1 MKPLP
6 TFALPLAVVLAS
18 SLTGCRGNK
27 TAEPPVHLVQ
37 NMDFQQYYKPQEANA
52 WFQDGRASR
61 PFPKGTVARD
71 LMRAGFD
78 ARAGAGKP
86 GPKNVDRA
94 FFTGRGDD
102 GRLVDGLPA
111 SVPLSDALLARGEA
125 RYDIYCAPCHE
136 ASGYG
141 QGIIVQRGLKV
152 PPPSFH
158 DPRLQAMPL
167 GYFFD
172 VITHGKNTMK
182 PYAAQVP
189 PDDRWAIAA
198 WLRVLQVSQRAE
210 LSDIPEAE
218 RAKIE
223 RGAP

>member
-1 MKPLP
+1 MNASLIAPG
-6 TFALPLAVVLAS
+6 VLA
-18 SLTGCRGNK
+18 LALMAAGCRGNK
-27 TAEPPVHLVQ
+27 SAEPPVHPNL
-37 NMDFQQYYKPQEANA
+37 NMDFQQYFKPQEANP
-52 WFQDGRASR
+52 WFPDHRAAR
-61 PFPKGTVARD
+61 PLPAGTVAREVK
-71 LMRAGFD
+71 RAGFD
-78 ARAGAGKP
+78 ARAGAADP
-86 GPKNVDRA
+86 GAARTSDAA
-94 FFTGRGDD
+94 FFTGRGPD
-102 GRLVDGLPA
+102 GRLIDGLPA
-111 SVPLSDALLARGEA
+111 SVRLDDALLARGEA
-125 RYDIYCAPCHE
+125 RFGIYCAPCHE
-136 ASGYG
+136 KSGYG

-158 DPRLQAMPL
+158 DPRLQAMPI

-189 PDDRWAIAA
+189 VDDRWAIAA
-198 WLRVLQVSQRAE
+198 WLRVLQVSQRAQ